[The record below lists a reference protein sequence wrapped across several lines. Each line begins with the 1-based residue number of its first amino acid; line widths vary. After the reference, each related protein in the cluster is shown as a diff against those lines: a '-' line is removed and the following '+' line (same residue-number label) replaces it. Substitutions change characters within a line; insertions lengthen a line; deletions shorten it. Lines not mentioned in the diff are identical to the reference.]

1 MSDKNKDIIMKIL
14 LSLFAFSLIMFVLLI
29 FLSFF
34 IPEEISI
41 VLAKILISS
50 TLISSLLFV
59 ILLPIFGL
67 KIKPKKA
74 AKKELGFQ
82 SYDELVK
89 YLEPK
94 LKNEYVEEN
103 YTEYEGFSLATYMVK
118 QRSVLKCFAI
128 INAEELD
135 SILTEEIENAI
146 TKCIEGYYGKK
157 YITDTILMTMLFCVK
172 RVTPAFSKLF
182 TEAAPQ
188 GFKNT
193 NFPAGYSFGSRMLYV
208 PNQKDGM
215 AMARYKRL
223 KKEFLDFFNIDY
235 KSLNK
240 NGGK

>member
-1 MSDKNKDIIMKIL
+1 MKFKDLVVKIILVLGMVCLSFLVIGLPILSFYISIETIELLMKID
-14 LSLFAFSLIMFVLLI
+14 LIIYFVL
-29 FLSFF
+29 F
-34 IPEEISI
+34 
-41 VLAKILISS
+41 VL
-50 TLISSLLFV
+50 FM

-89 YLEPK
+89 YLKPK
-94 LKNEYVEEN
+94 LKNEYAEEN
-103 YTEYEGFSLATYMVK
+103 YTEYEGFSLATYMVE

-208 PNQKDGM
+208 PNQKDGL

-223 KKEFLDFFNIDY
+223 KKEFLDLFGINS
-235 KSLNK
+235 KSLNVK
-240 NGGK
+240 

>member
-1 MSDKNKDIIMKIL
+1 MKFKDLVVKIILVLGMVCLSFLVIGLPILSFYISIETIELLMKID
-14 LSLFAFSLIMFVLLI
+14 LIIYFVL
-29 FLSFF
+29 F
-34 IPEEISI
+34 
-41 VLAKILISS
+41 VL
-50 TLISSLLFV
+50 FM

-89 YLEPK
+89 YLGPK

-208 PNQKDGM
+208 PNQKDGL

-223 KKEFLDFFNIDY
+223 KNEFLDLFGINS
-235 KSLNK
+235 KSLNVK
-240 NGGK
+240 

>member
-1 MSDKNKDIIMKIL
+1 MADKIIKTITVIVVIL
-14 LSLFAFSLIMFVLLI
+14 MFLSLFGPFIIMW
-29 FLSFF
+29 F
-34 IPEEISI
+34 IKDQKTFNMIMYT
-41 VLAKILISS
+41 ILILFFVFGIA
-50 TLISSLLFV
+50 LI

-74 AKKELGFQ
+74 AKKELGFP

-94 LKNEYVEEN
+94 LNEYVEEN
-103 YTEYEGFSLATYMVK
+103 YTEYERFSLATYMVK
-118 QRSVLKCFAI
+118 QKSVLKCFAI

-157 YITDTILMTMLFCVK
+157 HITDTILMTMLFCVK
-172 RVTPAFSKLF
+172 HVTPAFSKLF

-188 GFKNT
+188 GLKNT

-208 PNQKDGM
+208 PNQKDGL

>member
-1 MSDKNKDIIMKIL
+1 MEKIMKFKDLVVKIIL
-14 LSLFAFSLIMFVLLI
+14 VLGMVCLSFLVIGLPILSFYISIETIELLMKIDLIIYFVL
-29 FLSFF
+29 F
-34 IPEEISI
+34 
-41 VLAKILISS
+41 VL
-50 TLISSLLFV
+50 FM

-74 AKKELGFQ
+74 AKKELGFP

-94 LKNEYVEEN
+94 LNEYVEEN
-103 YTEYEGFSLATYMVK
+103 YTEYERFSLATYMVK
-118 QRSVLKCFAI
+118 QKSVLKCFAI

-157 YITDTILMTMLFCVK
+157 HITDTILMTMLFCVK
-172 RVTPAFSKLF
+172 HVTPAFSKLF

-188 GFKNT
+188 GLKNT

-208 PNQKDGM
+208 PNQKDGL

-223 KKEFLDFFNIDY
+223 KNGFLDLFGINS
-235 KSLNK
+235 KSLNVK
-240 NGGK
+240 

>member
-1 MSDKNKDIIMKIL
+1 MKFKDLVVKIILVLGMVCLSFLVIGLPILSFYISIETIELLMKID
-14 LSLFAFSLIMFVLLI
+14 LIIYFVL
-29 FLSFF
+29 F
-34 IPEEISI
+34 
-41 VLAKILISS
+41 VL
-50 TLISSLLFV
+50 FM

-67 KIKPKKA
+67 KIKPQKA

-157 YITDTILMTMLFCVK
+157 HITDTILMTMLFCVK

-208 PNQKDGM
+208 PNQKDGL

>member
-1 MSDKNKDIIMKIL
+1 MADKIIKTITVIVVIL
-14 LSLFAFSLIMFVLLI
+14 MFLSLFGPFIIMW
-29 FLSFF
+29 F
-34 IPEEISI
+34 IKDQKTFNMIMYT
-41 VLAKILISS
+41 ILILFFVFGIA
-50 TLISSLLFV
+50 LI

-89 YLEPK
+89 YLGPK

-208 PNQKDGM
+208 PNQKDGL

>member
-1 MSDKNKDIIMKIL
+1 MADKIIKTFIVIAVILMFLVLFGPLILMWFIKDQNTFNMIVHTIIIL
-14 LSLFAFSLIMFVLLI
+14 Y
-29 FLSFF
+29 
-34 IPEEISI
+34 
-41 VLAKILISS
+41 LISGIP
-50 TLISSLLFV
+50 LI

-89 YLEPK
+89 YLGPK

-103 YTEYEGFSLATYMVK
+103 YTEYERFSLATYMVK

-193 NFPAGYSFGSRMLYV
+193 NFPAGYSFGSRLLYV
-208 PNQKDGM
+208 PNQKDGL

>member
-14 LSLFAFSLIMFVLLI
+14 LSLFACSLIMFVLLI

-41 VLAKILISS
+41 ALAKILIST

-74 AKKELGFQ
+74 AKKELGFP

-94 LKNEYVEEN
+94 LNEYVEEN
-103 YTEYEGFSLATYMVK
+103 YTEYERFSLATYTVK
-118 QRSVLKCFAI
+118 QKSVLKCFAI

-157 YITDTILMTMLFCVK
+157 HITDTILMTMLFCVK
-172 RVTPAFSKLF
+172 HVTPAFSKLF

-188 GFKNT
+188 GLKNT

-208 PNQKDGM
+208 PNQKDGL
-215 AMARYKRL
+215 AMTRYKRL